1 MILFKTRKTRNTNS
15 KKTANHTNTK
25 AKGII
30 LLSFLSFLT
39 SVSMAQTGRITV
51 VGDVAVNDMVSRH
64 VELNNR
70 VKTMPGYRVQIA
82 SFSGINSKTSA
93 FSLRERFMTDY
104 PAIQAYIIY
113 DEPNFKVKV
122 GDFRTRLEAY
132 AFLQEIKEV
141 YKGYIIKDN
150 IYAEP
155 PQQIDFAPDDETSG
169 DE

>member
-1 MILFKTRKTRNTNS
+1 MK
-15 KKTANHTNTK
+15 
-25 AKGII
+25 
-30 LLSFLSFLT
+30 
-39 SVSMAQTGRITV
+39 
-51 VGDVAVNDMVSRH
+51 GDVAVNEMVTLH

-70 VKTMPGYRVQIA
+70 VKSMPGFRVQIA
-82 SFSGINSKTSA
+82 SFSGINSKASA

-104 PAIQAYIIY
+104 PLVQAYIVY

-150 IYAEP
+150 IFAEP
-155 PQQIDFAPDDETSG
+155 PQQLDFAPDDLESG
-169 DE
+169 EEQ

>member
-1 MILFKTRKTRNTNS
+1 MIFSRNNAS
-15 KKTANHTNTK
+15 LPHPA
-25 AKGII
+25 ASRPSPLGA
-30 LLSFLSFLT
+30 LLLTMSFIALAATT
-39 SVSMAQTGRITV
+39 STAQTGRVTV
-51 VGDVAVNDMVSRH
+51 VGDVAVNEMVSRH

-70 VKTMPGYRVQIA
+70 VKTLPGFRVQIA
-82 SFSGINSKTSA
+82 SFSGTNSKTSA
-93 FSLRERFMTDY
+93 FSLRDRFMTDY
-104 PAIQAYIIY
+104 PSTQAYIVY

-141 YKGYIIKDN
+141 YKGYIIRDN

-155 PQQIDFAPDDETSG
+155 PQQLDFAPDDETSG

>member
-1 MILFKTRKTRNTNS
+1 
-15 KKTANHTNTK
+15 
-25 AKGII
+25 
-30 LLSFLSFLT
+30 
-39 SVSMAQTGRITV
+39 
-51 VGDVAVNDMVSRH
+51 
-64 VELNNR
+64 
-70 VKTMPGYRVQIA
+70 
-82 SFSGINSKTSA
+82 
-93 FSLRERFMTDY
+93 MTDY
-104 PAIQAYIIY
+104 PTVQAYIVY

-155 PQQIDFAPDDETSG
+155 PQQLDFAPDDETSG